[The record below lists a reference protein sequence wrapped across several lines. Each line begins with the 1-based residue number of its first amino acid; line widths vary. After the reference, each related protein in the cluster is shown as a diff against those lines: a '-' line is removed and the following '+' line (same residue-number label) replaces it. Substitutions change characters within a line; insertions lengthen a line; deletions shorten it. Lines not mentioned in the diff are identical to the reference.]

1 MIDKQRMPRAA
12 SQSAATSKT
21 SPRAA
26 ATADSLSDLKGVSRG
41 VIDAIAGITHVVE
54 EMHRNIAGL
63 APPVGAEPPGTVR
76 GISGFVYRSVRG
88 VTRLVGFGLDA
99 ILAQLPPLLKATGS
113 MPRRDAVV
121 SALNGVFGDYLEESN
136 NPLAIAMQLRVGGHP
151 LQLVRDSLAATF
163 PDASGRVLV
172 LVHGL
177 CMNDLQWK
185 RAGHDHGAA
194 LAESHC
200 CRALYLHY
208 NTGLNISTNGR
219 EFAAILE
226 QLTEQWPVPITELV
240 IIGHSMGGL
249 VARSACYYATRSR
262 HRWLSRLKKLISIG
276 TPHHGAPLERAGS
289 WVDLLL
295 GASPYTAPF
304 ARLGRVRS
312 AGIQDLRYGHIYD
325 DDGPPGNSGK
335 NGETGN
341 SSGENG
347 KTGNNSGKNAKIV
360 NASPSVPLSVKC
372 FAIAGTTQRKPA
384 KAGGRLFGDGLV
396 AVNSALG
403 RPGKS
408 DKSLAIPESRQFIC
422 YGTNHLDLLSS
433 REVGDQLATWIG

>member
-1 MIDKQRMPRAA
+1 MPMTDKQRIPRAA
-12 SQSAATSKT
+12 SKSAATSKT
-21 SPRAA
+21 PSHAA
-26 ATADSLSDLKGVSRG
+26 AAADALSDLKGLSRG

-63 APPVGAEPPGTVR
+63 APPVGAEPSGTAR

-88 VTRLVGFGLDA
+88 VTRAVGFGLDA

-113 MPRRDAVV
+113 MPRRDAVA

-151 LQLVRDSLAATF
+151 LRLVRDSLAATF
-163 PDASGRVLV
+163 PDASGKVIV

-194 LAESHC
+194 LAESHRY
-200 CRALYLHY
+200 RALYLHY
-208 NTGLNISTNGR
+208 NTGLHISTNGR

-226 QLTEQWPVPITELV
+226 TLTERWPVPITELV

-249 VARSACYYATRSR
+249 VARSACHHATRSR
-262 HRWLSRLKKLISIG
+262 HRWLRKLKKLIFLG

-325 DDGPPGNSGK
+325 DDGPPGNRR
-335 NGETGN
+335 
-341 SSGENG
+341 ENG
-347 KTGNNSGKNAKIV
+347 KAGNT
-360 NASPSVPLSVKC
+360 PTSVPPSVKC
-372 FAIAGTTQRKPA
+372 YAIAGTTQRKPA
-384 KAGGRLFGDGLV
+384 KPGGRLFGDGLV

-403 RPGKS
+403 RSGKS
-408 DKSLAIPESRQFIC
+408 GESLSIPESRQFIC
-422 YGTNHLDLLSS
+422 YGTNHLDLLSN
-433 REVGDQLATWIG
+433 REVSDQLVAWIG